1 MEQPVEKPQ
10 GDHVLHTPL
19 WIMII
24 RGFQFLISL
33 IIVGL
38 CGRMIHDAYL
48 DEEGFSLAVSILTW
62 LAVAYVVF
70 TEKIPSLRGA
80 YHILAVLIV
89 DGLLIILWLAAWA
102 ATASRRSK
110 YVVPVTV
117 GDCYDDGSVV
127 NSKSCDVVF
136 KRAIHTKRDV
146 ILTKIGLAMLSSI
159 AGLGA
164 LVWVLFIATFVWT
177 LLMFLRGRKE
187 GRFAVGSS
195 STGTPTDNYQ
205 MENKISEAQPMN
217 APPQQFQ
224 GQPQPQQFQ
233 QPAPN
238 GQFAPQQQPQFS
250 PQPTPAPAYQQ
261 PPFQQPQS
269 PYQQQGAYPPPQ
281 APYSPQDQQQQQQ
294 QQQFQGQPTY
304 GQYPQQQPQ
313 QAPYQQPAPQTY
325 GSELDGQNQY
335 TAPPPAVSPPPQ
347 QYQQQ
352 PYAQQ

>member
-1 MEQPVEKPQ
+1 MEQPTEKPQ
-10 GDHVLHTPL
+10 GDHVLQTPL

-48 DEEGFSLAVSILTW
+48 DEEGFSLAVSVLTW

-187 GRFAVGSS
+187 GRFAVGTSG
-195 STGTPTDNYQ
+195 TGTPTDNYQ

-261 PPFQQPQS
+261 PPYQQPQS
-269 PYQQQGAYPPPQ
+269 PYQQQGAYPPLRLLTLLRT
-281 APYSPQDQQQQQQ
+281 SSSNNNSSK
-294 QQQFQGQPTY
+294 
-304 GQYPQQQPQ
+304 QQPQ

-352 PYAQQ
+352 PYAPQQ

>member
-1 MEQPVEKPQ
+1 MEQPVEKPR

-38 CGRMIHDAYL
+38 CARMIHDAYL

-80 YHILAVLIV
+80 YHILAVLVV
-89 DGLLIILWLAAWA
+89 DGLLIVLWLAAWA

-110 YVVPVTV
+110 YVVPVVV

-136 KRAIHTKRDV
+136 KRAVHTKRDV

-195 STGTPTDNYQ
+195 GTGTPTNNYQ
-205 MENKISEAQPMN
+205 METKISEAQPMN

-224 GQPQPQQFQ
+224 GQPQQFQ

-269 PYQQQGAYPPPQ
+269 PYEQQGAYPPPQ

-294 QQQFQGQPTY
+294 QFQGQPTY
-304 GQYPQQQPQ
+304 GQFPQQQPQQ
-313 QAPYQQPAPQTY
+313 QAPYQQPAPPQTY

-352 PYAQQ
+352 PYAPQ